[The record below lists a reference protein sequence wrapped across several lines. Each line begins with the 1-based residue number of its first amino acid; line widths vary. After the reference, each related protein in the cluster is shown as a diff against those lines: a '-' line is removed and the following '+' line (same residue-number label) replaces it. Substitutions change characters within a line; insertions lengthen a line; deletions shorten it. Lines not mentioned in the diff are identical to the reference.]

1 MSNPVTL
8 DALDANVE
16 VVPNAERGGLNLT
29 MGSASASADVAAQ
42 LRVSPVWSVAGWRL
56 KFARLPPQASVNLNL
71 SAGQVYVKVVEGS
84 LDVPSAGAF
93 PPPGAFASTL
103 ITQPGI
109 LAGGDGALICV
120 FTETPQ
126 VGGNIRAMGELR
138 FQGPGSEA
146 LRWQS
151 FEERFGSFTDF
162 FDGQDAHM
170 VYGFHLL
177 DDDGS
182 EICYLHFWTAGK
194 GVNLSTHN
202 HGQAPS
208 PRAPAFAEVHW
219 VLNNGTGKGGMYRC
233 DSPESETREHWP
245 MARGEEHG
253 PFFEFDA
260 ATGRPQLRD
269 NGAVAYP
276 WHGWQAGSDELPG
289 QAYDFVAAFEISPD
303 HVRI

>member
-1 MSNPVTL
+1 MSKPVVL
-8 DALDANVE
+8 AALEANVH
-16 VVPNAERGGLNLT
+16 VSLNSERGGLDLPI
-29 MGSASASADVAAQ
+29 GSVASTSGGAGA

-56 KFARLPPQASVNLNL
+56 QFVRLPGKATVNLDL
-71 SAGQVYVKVVEGS
+71 DAGRVYVKVVEGS
-84 LDVPSAGAF
+84 LDAPSLGAF
-93 PPPGAFASTL
+93 PAPGAFASTRVAEPAVR
-103 ITQPGI
+103 I
-109 LAGGDGALICV
+109 GDGGALICV
-120 FTETPQ
+120 FTETPA
-126 VGGNIRAMGELR
+126 VRDNIGSMDELR
-138 FQGPGSEA
+138 FQGPLAEA

-151 FEERFGSFTDF
+151 FEERFGGFTDF

-202 HGQAPS
+202 HGNAPS

-219 VLNNGTGKGGMYRC
+219 VLNNGTGEGGMYRTA
-233 DSPESETREHWP
+233 SPESGSREHWP

-260 ATGRPQLRD
+260 ATGRPRHRD

-276 WHGWQAGSDELPG
+276 WHGWQAGSDDAPG
-289 QAYDFVAAFEISPD
+289 QAYDFVAAFEINPA